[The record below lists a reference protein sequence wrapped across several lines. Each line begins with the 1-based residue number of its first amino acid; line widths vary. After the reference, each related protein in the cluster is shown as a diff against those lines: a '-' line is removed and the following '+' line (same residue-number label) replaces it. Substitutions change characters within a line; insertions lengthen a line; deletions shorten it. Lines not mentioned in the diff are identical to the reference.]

1 MAVRIKEWVKPYT
14 AGVGIEITDNK
25 VINVLLRALNNLIMV
40 NDDNELYVDL
50 QLMDN
55 ILPTSDFPVGVTTGK
70 ILQANWWQQSGL
82 ILNWKT
88 TSGDYCRWIYAND
101 GKLYYD
107 PWTWVWN
114 QVFLSSDVADLM
126 IEIQNLVDVA
136 LDNYYTKTE
145 VDALIWG
152 LVTISIVILND
163 ASELPAVWDTNKI
176 YLAPNATNP
185 SIYDEYV
192 WNEATQTYAV
202 VWTTE
207 VNLANYVTLN
217 TNQTITWVKTFSA
230 EPVLPNKTTDATNNG
245 TKPAT
250 EAQVYKVAQAIPT
263 NVSELNNDSG
273 YVWLSAIWDGTITI
287 KQWGTTKGTFS
298 VNQNGN
304 TTINLDAW
312 WGWWWG
318 WASVDNTP
326 YWPSWD
332 GVTDVAP
339 SKNAVYDK
347 IQSIISWE
355 QDVKVW
361 NIPAWWFSQE
371 EMLEI
376 CTWCRDDGSYKKSA
390 ILKDDTS
397 GNVNLYIFGYHNI
410 VSDVA
415 NYYFYWIWEK
425 QSTTTSASGN
435 YTTRYN
441 TQYHIYTDGTTF
453 TWERQDTTEVA
464 WNYLSITPND
474 YVTAFIPTYDYQPAT
489 KWYVDSI
496 NWTGTLTEYNN
507 LQSIDPNVVYNIT
520 SLT

>member
-1 MAVRIKEWVKPYT
+1 MAVRIKDGMIPYT
-14 AGVGIEITDNK
+14 WWTWIEITDNH

-101 GKLYYD
+101 QKLYYD

-163 ASELPAVWDTNKI
+163 ASDLPAVWDTNKI
-176 YLAPNATNP
+176 YLAPNANNP

-192 WNEATQTYAV
+192 WNTATQTYAV

-217 TNQTITWVKTFSA
+217 TNQTITWTKTFSA
-230 EPVLPNKTTDATNNG
+230 EPILPNKTTDATNNG

-263 NVSELNNDSG
+263 KVSELQNDSWF
-273 YVWLSAIWDGTITI
+273 VWLSAIGDGTITI
-287 KQWGTTKGTFS
+287 KQWWTTKGTFS

-312 WGWWWG
+312 WGGWG
-318 WASVDNTP
+318 WGSVDNTP

-332 GVTDVAP
+332 GVTNVAP
-339 SKNAVYDK
+339 SKNAIYDK
-347 IQSIISWE
+347 IESIVAWE

-361 NIPAWWFSQE
+361 NIPANWFTQE

-376 CTWCRDDGSYKKSA
+376 CTWCRDEWNYKKSA
-390 ILKDDTS
+390 ILKDDAS
-397 GNVNLYIFGYHNI
+397 GNVNLYIFWYHNI

-415 NYYFYWIWEK
+415 HYYFYWIWEK
-425 QSTTTSASGN
+425 QSKTSSANGDF
-435 YTTRYN
+435 TTRYN

-464 WNYLSITPND
+464 WNYLTVESSNYTNAYMP
-474 YVTAFIPTYDYQPAT
+474 TADYQPAT
-489 KWYVDSI
+489 KWYVDSR
-496 NWTGTLTEYNN
+496 NWVWTQAQYDQLTPVNW
-507 LQSIDPNVVYNIT
+507 IIYNIIA
-520 SLT
+520 S